1 MSNQIQ
7 SIAPET
13 IQIITHKNIPVI
25 TTGLLAQLYFTDNN
39 NIIKNFQRNSGRFIE
54 GKHYFKL
61 ESNELKEFKNCMTKS
76 HSVKIAPT
84 TRNLILWT
92 ERGAA
97 RHAKMLDTDQ
107 AWEVF
112 EKLEDSYF
120 DNNKPNSNLSF
131 PEYREGVRKKA
142 LAYSDACIEKLIKN
156 KIPLPE
162 FPSVD
167 NEVIDGVISTIL
179 MHSRFMLTFNH
190 EMKIQITQIPMNAT
204 VVYEDSKKQ
213 MSELIGSRIPLELIP
228 ELLAIGLQRL
238 SNQVKSK

>member
-13 IQIITHKNIPVI
+13 IQVITHNNSPVI
-25 TTGLLAQLYFTDNN
+25 TTNLLAQLYFTDDN

-61 ESNELKEFKNCMTKS
+61 EGSELKEFKNCMTKS
-76 HSVKIAPT
+76 HSVKIAPK

-120 DNNKPNSNLSF
+120 DNNKTKSNLSY
-131 PEYREGVRKKA
+131 PEYREDVRKKA
-142 LAYSDACIEKLIKN
+142 LSYADTCIEQLIKN
-156 KIPLPE
+156 KLPIPR
-162 FPSVD
+162 FPNVD
-167 NEVIDGVISTIL
+167 NEIIDGVISTML
-179 MHSRFMLTFNH
+179 SHSRFILSFDH
-190 EMKIQITQIPMNAT
+190 DMKIQITQIPLNAT
-204 VVYEDSKKQ
+204 VVYEDNKNQ
-213 MSELIGSRIPLELIP
+213 MKELIGNRIPLEFMP
-228 ELLAIGLQRL
+228 DLLKVGMERIT
-238 SNQVKSK
+238 NQIK